1 MKASIRFLALLVIA
15 AAAVCSA
22 QDADDDAAPDAASD
36 FGTTASLS
44 LSFDKEGS
52 VEVNLGL
59 PEAPPSLD
67 ALHHTLAHA
76 LHCAGG
82 KLDNSVGFE
91 NAFTSLPSTWTGAQ
105 RDRYLAAMAKLKQKN
120 LTGKCTAV
128 LARREGVLEGDF
140 DYGPFAA
147 ELAREGVQQLDVLVH
162 FPRTE
167 YLDYTKTGLSRQF
180 GKSGTSL
187 TYEIPLNGNS
197 GNNSSGKS
205 SNQVL
210 HLAYGFRRSDVE
222 RAFCILAG
230 FLLLPLGVTLWMR
243 RGALAAGLTDPI
255 ASRFRFFRTLNF
267 LLTGSMLLWITSGLG
282 SRQILRDWIEQL
294 RIPGWEAVA
303 ADVLILV
310 GPSFVVYFFCIAA
323 SYPVYAQVR
332 SGGWNR
338 REYLVHQLAVLGAWV
353 VPLMLAL
360 AAMEILREHIEVAI
374 SLLIFGLV
382 MLQVLLQL
390 KLRVTKSYP
399 QAVTTGELRDRILAL
414 AGRMG
419 VQVSRIFVLPAGK
432 GQIANAYAA
441 KNKTVIFTDYLL
453 EHLSKREVGATAAHE
468 LAHLRHRH
476 PGKRGF
482 AFMAAIFLPAYFPL
496 LSSLLS
502 GLIAFPFSLLASAT
516 GVKFQMQFFQALEW
530 FEQWSQRDFVLIMLG
545 LTGFYFLSRR
555 FENQA
560 DETAVRVA
568 GDPEAQITGLL
579 KISRLNFMPIRWGKT
594 SEGWLT
600 HPSTV
605 KRAERIAALGGLAPE
620 RLQQILQQYEAGTS
634 SGEVAAAEDRYA
646 VPAAGDA
653 ERLGAVA
660 RDRLMKRLRAWALL
674 TLHVLP
680 LTAVSLLILHRHLEG
695 WAAAAAYATG
705 VVVNA
710 VLVILAGVWLG
721 SMGRAGRK
729 RRLLRRFAN
738 EHLPVGKD
746 KDGDVLVGFAPE
758 AYPRI
763 YGAGDYHWDQGFLV
777 LAQDRLQFVG
787 EQTRF
792 ALSAGEV
799 ESIVLGPG
807 GPSWWKFERIYV
819 RWRENAK
826 DSANSR
832 NGVFNLY
839 LLEPGSIWKVR
850 AELRAL
856 CRRLQAWHQQPRQQ
870 PAVRPELAN
879 LQAPSL
885 GEVSCLSPRKLG
897 SAQVTLRVLGKLLFL
912 ALCAGI
918 LLHAEIWY
926 LCGGVF
932 VLRMFQSIPYWRYRD
947 KQTSDPGPQTSDFG
961 LRTSDLRPQTLDLRL
976 QTPEPLQCVLL
987 RSEVRHQRS
996 GLTVFC

>member
-1 MKASIRFLALLVIA
+1 MLINLAGRARLEAPQGPSHPCFRLNWSVNALFRKRWLALLIVLA
-15 AAAVCSA
+15 AAAACCA
-22 QDADDDAAPDAASD
+22 QDDDDDVAAGDPDGFNKIA
-36 FGTTASLS
+36 TLS
-44 LSFDKEGS
+44 LNFDKEGT
-52 VEVNLGL
+52 VEANLGL
-59 PEAPPSLD
+59 PDAPPSWD
-67 ALHHTLAHA
+67 GVQRTLAQA
-76 LHCAGG
+76 LHCPGARI
-82 KLDNSVGFE
+82 DNSLGFPSS
-91 NAFTSLPSTWTGAQ
+91 FTALPDSWTSAQ
-105 RDRYLAAMAKLKQKN
+105 RERYRASMAKIQQRVLA
-120 LTGKCTAV
+120 GSCTAV

-140 DYGPFAA
+140 DFGPLGAQLA
-147 ELAREGVQQLDVLVH
+147 QTGIETLNLHVSIPRSAYHEYTRIALARGFRRSDMHLA
-162 FPRTE
+162 
-167 YLDYTKTGLSRQF
+167 
-180 GKSGTSL
+180 
-187 TYEIPLNGNS
+187 YEIPLQGNTQS
-197 GNNSSGKS
+197 ASLTR
-205 SNQVL
+205 L

-310 GPSFVVYFFCIAA
+310 GPSFAVYFFCIAA

-338 REYLVHQLAVLGAWV
+338 REYLAHQLAVLGAWV

-360 AAMEILREHIEVAI
+360 AAMEILQEHIEVAI

-414 AGRMG
+414 AARMG
-419 VQVSRIFVLPAGK
+419 VKVSRIFVLPAGK

-453 EHLSKREVGATAAHE
+453 EHLSKREVDATAAHE
-468 LAHLRHRH
+468 LAHLRHKH
-476 PGKRGF
+476 PGKRGL

-496 LSSLLS
+496 ISNLFSV
-502 GLIAFPFSLLASAT
+502 LIAFPFGLLASAA
-516 GVKFQMQFFQALEW
+516 GVKFQVQFFQALEW

-620 RLQQILQQYEAGTS
+620 RLQQILQQYEAEIGS
-634 SGEVAAAEDRYA
+634 SEVATAAEDRYA
-646 VPAAGDA
+646 IPAAGDA
-653 ERLGAVA
+653 ERLRAAA
-660 RDRLMKRLRAWALL
+660 RDGLMKKLRAWVLL
-674 TLHVLP
+674 AVHVLP
-680 LTAVSLLILHRHLEG
+680 LTAFSLLILHLQLEG
-695 WAAAAAYATG
+695 WPAAAAYAAG
-705 VVVNA
+705 VAITA
-710 VLVILAGVWLG
+710 VLVILGGVYLG

-729 RRLLRRFAN
+729 RRLLQRFAN
-738 EHLPVGKD
+738 EHLPVGRE
-746 KDGDVLVGFAPE
+746 GDVLVGFAPE

-763 YGAGDYHWDQGFLV
+763 YGTDYHWDQGFLV
-777 LAQDRLQFVG
+777 FAQDRLQFVG

-792 ALSAGEV
+792 ALSAAEV

-819 RWRENAK
+819 RWKESVSGR
-826 DSANSR
+826 S
-832 NGVFNLY
+832 GVFNLY
-839 LLEPGSIWKVR
+839 LLEPGSTWKVR
-850 AELRAL
+850 AEVRAL
-856 CRRLQAWHQQPRQQ
+856 CRRLQAWHQQPQQQ
-870 PAVRPELAN
+870 PTVRPEFAN
-879 LQAPSL
+879 LQAPNL
-885 GEVSCLSPRKLG
+885 GAVSCLSPRKLG
-897 SAQVTLRVLGKLLFL
+897 SAQVTLRLLGKLLFL

-932 VLRMFQSIPYWRYRD
+932 VLRLFQSIPYWRYRD
-947 KQTSDPGPQTSDFG
+947 KHPAFVSAGTGDISSKALAAGAAGQKS
-961 LRTSDLRPQTLDLRL
+961 
-976 QTPEPLQCVLL
+976 
-987 RSEVRHQRS
+987 
-996 GLTVFC
+996 

>member
-1 MKASIRFLALLVIA
+1 MAGRSSVKARVPIRFLALLIMT
-15 AAAVCSA
+15 AAVCSAQA
-22 QDADDDAAPDAASD
+22 QDADDDAGPEAASD
-36 FGTTASLS
+36 FRTTASLS
-44 LSFDKEGS
+44 LNFDKEGS
-52 VEVNLGL
+52 VEVDLNL
-59 PEAPPSLD
+59 PEAPPSWES
-67 ALHHTLAHA
+67 LHRTLAQA
-76 LHCAGG
+76 LHCPGQRLSNPG
-82 KLDNSVGFE
+82 EITDSE
-91 NAFTSLPSTWTGAQ
+91 NSLPSNWTAAQ
-105 RDRYLAAMAKLKQKN
+105 RARRRAMARLNQGR
-120 LTGKCTAV
+120 LTGSCTAV
-128 LARREGVLEGDF
+128 LARNQAVLEGDF
-140 DYGPFAA
+140 DYGPFEA
-147 ELAREGVQQLDVLVH
+147 ELVRARVQQLELFVLL
-162 FPRTE
+162 PRTE
-167 YLDYTKTGLSRQF
+167 YQDYTKTGLSHQF
-180 GKSGTSL
+180 GRGDSFLK
-187 TYEIPLNGNS
+187 YDIPLDGNS
-197 GNNSSGKS
+197 RS
-205 SNQVL
+205 QVL

-230 FLLLPLGVTLWMR
+230 FLLVPLGFTLWLR
-243 RGALAAGLTDPI
+243 RRALAAGLTDPI

-282 SRQILRDWIEQL
+282 SRQILRDWIDQL
-294 RIPGWEAVA
+294 KIPGWEAVA
-303 ADVLILV
+303 ADLLILV

-374 SLLIFGLV
+374 SLLIFGVV

-390 KLRVTKSYP
+390 KLRVTRSYP

-414 AGRMG
+414 AARMG
-419 VQVSRIFVLPAGK
+419 VKVSRIFVLPAGK

-453 EHLSKREVGATAAHE
+453 EHLSKRQVDATVAHE
-468 LAHLRHRH
+468 LAHLRHKH

-496 LSSLLS
+496 MSNLFSSL
-502 GLIAFPFSLLASAT
+502 IALPLGWLASAA
-516 GVKFQMQFFQALEW
+516 GIKFQVQFFLAMQW

-620 RLQQILQQYEAGTS
+620 RLQQILQQYEARIS
-634 SGEVAAAEDRYA
+634 SAELGAGAAAEDRYA
-646 VPAAGDA
+646 IPAAGDA
-653 ERLGAVA
+653 ERLRAAA
-660 RDRLMKRLRAWALL
+660 RDGLMKKLWAWVLL
-674 TLHVLP
+674 TVHVLP
-680 LTAVSLLILHRHLEG
+680 LTAFSLLILHRQLEG
-695 WAAAAAYATG
+695 WAAAAAYAAG
-705 VVVNA
+705 VAVTA
-710 VLVILAGVWLG
+710 VLVILGGVWLG
-721 SMGRAGRK
+721 SMGRAARK
-729 RRLLRRFAN
+729 RRLLQRFAN
-738 EHLPVGKD
+738 QHLPVGRE
-746 KDGDVLVGFAPE
+746 GDVLVGFAPE

-763 YGAGDYHWDQGFLV
+763 YGSDYHWDSGFLV

-792 ALSAGEV
+792 ALSAAEV

-807 GPSWWKFERIYV
+807 GPSWWKFERIYL
-819 RWRENAK
+819 RWKE
-826 DSANSR
+826 SANGRS
-832 NGVFNLY
+832 GVFNLY
-839 LLEPGSIWKVR
+839 LLEPGSMWKVR
-850 AELRAL
+850 SEVRAL
-856 CRRLQAWHQQPRQQ
+856 CRRLQAWHQQPQQQ
-870 PAVRPELAN
+870 PAVRPEFAN
-879 LQAPSL
+879 LQAPNLSD
-885 GEVSCLSPRKLG
+885 VSCLSPRKLG
-897 SAQVTLRVLGKLLFL
+897 SAQVTLRLLGKLLFL

-932 VLRMFQSIPYWRYRD
+932 VLRLFQSIPYWRYRD
-947 KQTSDPGPQTSDFG
+947 KPPAFVPAGTGDISSKALAAGAAGTKF
-961 LRTSDLRPQTLDLRL
+961 
-976 QTPEPLQCVLL
+976 
-987 RSEVRHQRS
+987 
-996 GLTVFC
+996 

>member
-1 MKASIRFLALLVIA
+1 MKACLPIRFLALLVIA
-15 AAAVCSA
+15 AAALCSA
-22 QDADDDAAPDAASD
+22 QDADDDAAPDSASG
-36 FGTTASLS
+36 FRATASLS

-52 VEVNLGL
+52 VEVTLGL

-67 ALHHTLAHA
+67 GLQHTLAQA
-76 LHCAGG
+76 LHCPGG
-82 KLDNSVGFE
+82 KLNNAVGFE
-91 NAFTSLPSTWTGAQ
+91 DAFNSLPSTWTGAQ
-105 RDRYLAAMAKLKQKN
+105 RERYLAAMAKLRQKN
-120 LTGKCTAV
+120 LTGNCTAV
-128 LARREGVLEGDF
+128 LARRGGVLEGDF
-140 DYGPFAA
+140 DYGSFAA
-147 ELAREGVQQLDVLVH
+147 ELARAGVQQLELFVLL
-162 FPRTE
+162 PRTE
-167 YLDYTKTGLSRQF
+167 YRNYTKTGLSHQF
-180 GKSGTSL
+180 GRGDSFLK
-187 TYEIPLNGNS
+187 YDIPLDGNS
-197 GNNSSGKS
+197 RS
-205 SNQVL
+205 QVL
-210 HLAYGFRRSDVE
+210 HLAYGIRRSDVQ
-222 RAFCILAG
+222 RAFAILAG
-230 FLLLPLGVTLWMR
+230 FLLVPLGVTLWMR
-243 RGALAAGLTDPI
+243 RGALAAGLTDPV
-255 ASRFRFFRTLNF
+255 ASRFQFFRTLNF

-310 GPSFVVYFFCIAA
+310 GPSFAVYFFCIAA

-338 REYLVHQLAVLGAWV
+338 REYLAHQLAVLGAWV

-374 SLLIFGLV
+374 SLMIFGLV

-414 AGRMG
+414 AARMG

-441 KNKTVIFTDYLL
+441 RNKTVIFTDYLL
-453 EHLSKREVGATAAHE
+453 ERCSKREVDATAAHE

-476 PGKRGF
+476 PGKRGA

-502 GLIAFPFSLLASAT
+502 ALIALPFGWLAST
-516 GVKFQMQFFQALEW
+516 SGIRLQLQFFQVLEW

-545 LTGFYFLSRR
+545 LTGFYFLSRH

-620 RLQQILQQYEAGTS
+620 RLQQILQQYEAGTG
-634 SGEVAAAEDRYA
+634 SGEVAADPAAEDRYA
-646 VPAAGDA
+646 IPSAGDA
-653 ERLGAVA
+653 EQLRAVA
-660 RDRLMKRLRAWALL
+660 RDGLMKKLRAWVLL
-674 TLHVLP
+674 TIHVLP
-680 LTAVSLLILHRHLEG
+680 LTAFSLLILHSHLEG
-695 WAAAAAYATG
+695 WAAAAAYAAGMAVT
-705 VVVNA
+705 A
-710 VLVILAGVWLG
+710 VLVILGGVWLG

-738 EHLPVGKD
+738 EHLPVGRE
-746 KDGDVLVGFAPE
+746 GDVLVGFAPE

-763 YGAGDYHWDQGFLV
+763 YGTDYHWDQGFLV
-777 LAQDRLQFVG
+777 FAQDRLQFVG

-792 ALSAGEV
+792 ALSAAEV

-819 RWRENAK
+819 RWKESAK
-826 DSANSR
+826 ESANARS
-832 NGVFNLY
+832 GVFNLY
-839 LLEPGSIWKVR
+839 LLEPGSMWKVR
-850 AELRAL
+850 AEVRAL
-856 CRRLQAWHQQPRQQ
+856 CRRLQAWQQQPQQ
-870 PAVRPELAN
+870 QTAVRPELAN
-879 LQAPSL
+879 LQAPNL
-885 GEVSCLSPRKLG
+885 GDVSCLSPRKLG
-897 SAQVTLRVLGKLLFL
+897 SAQVTLRLLGKLLFL

-932 VLRMFQSIPYWRYRD
+932 VLRLFQSIPYWRYRD
-947 KQTSDPGPQTSDFG
+947 KPPAFVPAGTGDISSKALAAGAAG
-961 LRTSDLRPQTLDLRL
+961 
-976 QTPEPLQCVLL
+976 
-987 RSEVRHQRS
+987 QR
-996 GLTVFC
+996 F

>member
-1 MKASIRFLALLVIA
+1 MTQRCSVKACVPIRFLALLIILA
-15 AAAVCSA
+15 ASVCGA
-22 QDADDDAAPDAASD
+22 QDAQDDDDDAAPDAGSD
-36 FGTTASLS
+36 FRAAASLS
-44 LSFDKEGS
+44 LNFDKGGS
-52 VEVNLGL
+52 VEINLGL
-59 PEAPPSLD
+59 PEPPPSLD
-67 ALHHTLAHA
+67 GLQHTLAQA
-76 LHCAGG
+76 LHCPGG

-91 NAFTSLPSTWTGAQ
+91 NAFNSLPSKWTGAQ
-105 RDRYLAAMAKLKQKN
+105 RERYLAAMALLKKKN
-120 LTGKCTAV
+120 LTGRCTAV

-147 ELAREGVQQLDVLVH
+147 ELARAGVLRLNVYIH

-167 YLDYTKTGLSRQF
+167 YLDYTKTGLSHQF
-180 GKSGTSL
+180 GKWGTSL

-197 GNNSSGKS
+197 GSDSGNNSGNNSG
-205 SNQVL
+205 NPVL
-210 HLAYGFRRSDVE
+210 HLAYGFRRSDVY
-222 RAFCILAG
+222 RAFWILAG
-230 FLLLPLGVTLWMR
+230 FLLVPLGVTLWMR

-255 ASRFRFFRTLNF
+255 ASRFRFFRTLNI
-267 LLTGSMLLWITSGLG
+267 LLPGSMLLWITSGLG
-282 SRQILRDWIEQL
+282 SRQILRDWVEQL

-310 GPSFVVYFFCIAA
+310 GPAFAVYFFCIAA

-338 REYLVHQLAVLGAWV
+338 REYLVQQLAVLGAWV

-360 AAMEILREHIEVAI
+360 AAMETLREHIEVAI

-399 QAVTTGELRDRILAL
+399 EEVTTGELRDRILAL

-419 VQVSRIFVLPAGK
+419 VKVGRIFVLPAGK

-441 KNKTVIFTDYLL
+441 RNKTVIFTDYLL
-453 EHLSKREVGATAAHE
+453 EHLSKREVDATAAHE
-468 LAHLRHRH
+468 VAHLRHRH
-476 PGKRGF
+476 PGKRGA
-482 AFMAAIFLPAYFPL
+482 AFMAAIFLPAYFSL
-496 LSSLLS
+496 ISSLFS
-502 GLIAFPFSLLASAT
+502 AVIGLPFGWVASAA
-516 GVKFQMQFFQALEW
+516 GIRFQMQFFQALAW

-620 RLQQILQQYEAGTS
+620 RLQQILQQYEAES
-634 SGEVAAAEDRYA
+634 ASRAPLAVPAIEDRYA
-646 VPAAGDA
+646 VPTASDP
-653 ERLGAVA
+653 ERIRSAA
-660 RDRLMKRLRAWALL
+660 RDRVSRKLRAWALL
-674 TLHVLP
+674 VLHVLP
-680 LTAVSLLILHRHLEG
+680 LTAFSLVVLRRHLDG
-695 WAAAAAYATG
+695 WVAAGAYATG
-705 VVVNA
+705 MAVTTAVVV
-710 VLVILAGVWLG
+710 LAGVWLG

-729 RRLLRRFAN
+729 RRLLKRFAN
-738 EHLPVGKD
+738 ENLPVGRE
-746 KDGDVLVGFAPE
+746 GDILVGFAPE

-763 YGAGDYHWDQGFLV
+763 YGAGDYHWEQGFLI

-792 ALSAGEV
+792 ALSAAEV
-799 ESIVLGPG
+799 ESIVLGAG

-819 RWRENAK
+819 RWKENAK
-826 DSANSR
+826 EGANNRS
-832 NGVFNLY
+832 GVFNLY
-839 LLEPGSIWKVR
+839 LLEPGSMWKVR

-856 CRRLQAWHQQPRQQ
+856 CRRLQAWHQQPQQQ

-879 LQAPSL
+879 LQAPDL
-885 GEVSCLSPRKLG
+885 GVVSCLSPRKLG
-897 SAQVTLRVLGKLLFL
+897 SAQVTLRLLGKLLFL

-932 VLRMFQSIPYWRYRD
+932 VLRVFQSIPYWRYRD
-947 KQTSDPGPQTSDFG
+947 KPPAFAASSAGESS
-961 LRTSDLRPQTLDLRL
+961 R
-976 QTPEPLQCVLL
+976 VLAAGAAGQK
-987 RSEVRHQRS
+987 S
-996 GLTVFC
+996 